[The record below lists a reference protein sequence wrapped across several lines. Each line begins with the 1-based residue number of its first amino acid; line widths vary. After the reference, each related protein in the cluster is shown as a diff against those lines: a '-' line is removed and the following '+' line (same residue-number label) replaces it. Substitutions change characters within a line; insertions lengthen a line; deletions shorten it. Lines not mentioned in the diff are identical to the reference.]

1 MVKLTLSFGLAILAI
16 SQLAF
21 AHESR
26 IITNADGDQLRITA
40 GNSPEPV
47 FENQLVRTDLFLNQ
61 VSPDGETLIPVDVS
75 VSASIDDLKLYVMA
89 LRDEVHVSSFR
100 DRAVRR
106 VMELHDIRQVRG
118 TENRY
123 QTPLIYSRDG
133 AYGFRYVGTIITN
146 DGTQF
151 DIDEFFVCGGGS
163 LAEPRE
169 DGSIPA
175 FGCVRE
181 PIIFP

>member
-1 MVKLTLSFGLAILAI
+1 M
-16 SQLAF
+16 SQLVV

-26 IITNADGDQLRITA
+26 IITNGDGDQLRITV

-47 FENQLVRTDLFLNQ
+47 FEDQLVRTDLFLNQ
-61 VSPDGETLIPVDVS
+61 IAPDGETLIPIDVS
-75 VSASIDDLKLYVMA
+75 AGASIADLKAYVMS
-89 LRDEVHVSSFR
+89 LKDEVHVTSFR
-100 DRAVRR
+100 DRPVRR
-106 VMELHDIRQVRG
+106 TMELHDISQVRG

-123 QTPLIYSRDG
+123 QSPLIYTRDG

-163 LAEPRE
+163 QAEPRD

-181 PIIFP
+181 PITFP